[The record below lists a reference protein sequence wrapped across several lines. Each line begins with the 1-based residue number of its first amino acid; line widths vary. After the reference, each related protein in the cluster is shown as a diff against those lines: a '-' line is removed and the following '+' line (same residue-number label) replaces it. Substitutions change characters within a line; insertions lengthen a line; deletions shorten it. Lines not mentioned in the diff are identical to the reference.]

1 MCYLIKNI
9 MEQQLLEGQVEALL
23 FSYGDF
29 LSIKE
34 LQTTLHEESEL
45 KIKEALK
52 KVQKKFENGFSF
64 VIIEEGERY
73 KMKIKEEFDTLASD
87 LVANLEIPIHYL
99 KVLSVIAYEQPV
111 SKTRLAE
118 IIGKN
123 VQSEIAYLYRNKFL
137 SYQKVGIG
145 KFYRVTK
152 KFYDYFQLEEDENF
166 RKTADSNITTFF
178 QSVEDLA
185 EELQISVEEAQNILE
200 MKNKSKGDLEDS
212 ESSENEGEEDE
223 NKENLEDELGTEEI
237 EVEEDKNKSN

>member
-1 MCYLIKNI
+1 
-9 MEQQLLEGQVEALL
+9 MEQTQLESQIEALL

-45 KIKEALK
+45 KIKDALK
-52 KVQKKFENGFSF
+52 SVQKKFEEGFSF
-64 VIIEEGERY
+64 IIIEEGGRY
-73 KMKIKEEFDTLASD
+73 KMKIREEFDTLASD
-87 LVANLEIPIHYL
+87 LVANLEIPQHYL
-99 KVLSVIAYEQPV
+99 RVLSVIAYEQPV

-152 KFYDYFQLEEDENF
+152 KFYDYFQLEEDEDF

-185 EELQISVEEAQNILE
+185 DELQISVEEAQNILE
-200 MKNKSKGDLEDS
+200 MKNKSKDEVID
-212 ESSENEGEEDE
+212 NEEQKDDEDE
-223 NKENLEDELGTEEI
+223 NKQEELESEEV
-237 EVEEDKNKSN
+237 EREEDKK

>member
-1 MCYLIKNI
+1 

-52 KVQKKFENGFSF
+52 KVQKKFESGFSF
-64 VIIEEGERY
+64 VIIEEDERY
-73 KMKIKEEFDTLASD
+73 KMKIKEEYDTLASD

-200 MKNKSKGDLEDS
+200 MKNKSKD
-212 ESSENEGEEDE
+212 ESSEDIDNEEEYESGEDNNNNKTE
-223 NKENLEDELGTEEI
+223 NITHKDTQKELG
-237 EVEEDKNKSN
+237 K

>member
-1 MCYLIKNI
+1 
-9 MEQQLLEGQVEALL
+9 MEQSQLEYQIEALL

-45 KIKEALK
+45 KIKDALK
-52 KVQKKFENGFSF
+52 NLQKKFEEGFSF
-64 VIIEEGERY
+64 MILEENGRY
-73 KMKIKEEFDTLASD
+73 KMKIKEEFDTLCSD
-87 LVANLEIPIHYL
+87 LVANLEIPQHYL

-137 SYQKVGIG
+137 SYQKIGIG

-152 KFYDYFQLEEDENF
+152 KFYDYFQLEEDEDF
-166 RKTADSNITTFF
+166 KKTADSNITTFF

-185 EELQISVEEAQNILE
+185 QELQISVEEAQHILE
-200 MKNKSKGDLEDS
+200 QKKKTKKEENEDS
-212 ESSENEGEEDE
+212 AEENEKKEEE
-223 NKENLEDELGTEEI
+223 
-237 EVEEDKNKSN
+237 

>member
-1 MCYLIKNI
+1 
-9 MEQQLLEGQVEALL
+9 MEQTQLQAQIEALL

-52 KVQKKFENGFSF
+52 GVQKKFEEGFSF
-64 VIIEEGERY
+64 FIIEESGRY
-73 KMKIKEEFDTLASD
+73 KMKIREEFDTLASD

-152 KFYDYFQLEEDENF
+152 KFYDYFQLEEDEDF

-200 MKNKSKGDLEDS
+200 MKNKSKEDS
-212 ESSENEGEEDE
+212 EDSEDNEDE
-223 NKENLEDELGTEEI
+223 NDEESRKNEDKSFEDEENENLEEFD
-237 EVEEDKNKSN
+237 NKKLDIK

>member
-1 MCYLIKNI
+1 
-9 MEQQLLEGQVEALL
+9 MEQQLLEDQVEALL

-45 KIKEALK
+45 KIKESLK
-52 KVQKKFENGFSF
+52 KVQKKFEEGFSF
-64 VIIEEGERY
+64 TVVEEAGRY

-87 LVANLEIPIHYL
+87 LVANLEIPVHYL

-200 MKNKSKGDLEDS
+200 MKNKSKEDLEDS
-212 ESSENEGEEDE
+212 ENSENGDEEQKKEDE
-223 NKENLEDELGTEEI
+223 ENNNQIEEESNKE
-237 EVEEDKNKSN
+237 K

>member
-1 MCYLIKNI
+1 
-9 MEQQLLEGQVEALL
+9 MEQSQLEYQIEALL

-45 KIKEALK
+45 KIKDALK
-52 KVQKKFENGFSF
+52 NLQKKFEEGFSF
-64 VIIEEGERY
+64 MILEENGRY
-73 KMKIKEEFDTLASD
+73 KMKIKEEFDTLCSD
-87 LVANLEIPIHYL
+87 LVANLEIPQHYL

-137 SYQKVGIG
+137 SYQKIGIG

-152 KFYDYFQLEEDENF
+152 KFYDYFQLEEDEDF
-166 RKTADSNITTFF
+166 KKTADSNITTFF

-185 EELQISVEEAQNILE
+185 QELQISVEEAQHILE
-200 MKNKSKGDLEDS
+200 QKKKTKKEESEDS
-212 ESSENEGEEDE
+212 AEEDE
-223 NKENLEDELGTEEI
+223 SLDSKREE
-237 EVEEDKNKSN
+237 E

>member
-1 MCYLIKNI
+1 
-9 MEQQLLEGQVEALL
+9 MEQSQLEYQIEALL

-45 KIKEALK
+45 KIKDALRNL
-52 KVQKKFENGFSF
+52 QKKFEEGFSF
-64 VIIEEGERY
+64 MILEENGRY
-73 KMKIKEEFDTLASD
+73 KMKIKEEFDTLCSD
-87 LVANLEIPIHYL
+87 LVANLEIPQHYL

-137 SYQKVGIG
+137 SYQKIGIG

-152 KFYDYFQLEEDENF
+152 KFYDYFQLEEDEDF
-166 RKTADSNITTFF
+166 KKTADSNITTFF

-185 EELQISVEEAQNILE
+185 QELQISVEEAQHILE
-200 MKNKSKGDLEDS
+200 QKKKTKKEESEDS
-212 ESSENEGEEDE
+212 AEEDE
-223 NKENLEDELGTEEI
+223 SLDSKREE
-237 EVEEDKNKSN
+237 E

>member
-1 MCYLIKNI
+1 
-9 MEQQLLEGQVEALL
+9 MEQQTLESQIEALL

-52 KVQKKFENGFSF
+52 KVQKKFEQGFSF
-64 VIIEEGERY
+64 IIIDEGGRY
-73 KMKIKEEFDTLASD
+73 KMKIREEFDTLASD
-87 LVANLEIPIHYL
+87 LIANLEIPQHYL

-152 KFYDYFQLEEDENF
+152 KFYDYFQLEEDEDF

-185 EELQISVEEAQNILE
+185 EELQITVEEAKHILE
-200 MKNKSKGDLEDS
+200 MKNKSKE
-212 ESSENEGEEDE
+212 ETEEDTNEDDNSQNNTYEE
-223 NKENLEDELGTEEI
+223 NQGLEEKFKEEI
-237 EVEEDKNKSN
+237 EVNEDTKEDEHIKKN

>member
-1 MCYLIKNI
+1 

>member
-1 MCYLIKNI
+1 
-9 MEQQLLEGQVEALL
+9 MEQQELESQIEALL

-34 LQTTLHEESEL
+34 LQTTLHEESEM
-45 KIKEALK
+45 KMKDAMK
-52 KVQKKFENGFSF
+52 NVQKKFQEGFSF
-64 VIIEEGERY
+64 EVIEENNKF

-87 LVANLEIPIHYL
+87 LIANLEIPQHIL

-145 KFYRVTK
+145 KYYRVTK
-152 KFYDYFQLEEDENF
+152 KFFDYFQLEEDEDF
-166 RKTADSNITTFF
+166 KKTADGSITTFF
-178 QSVEDLA
+178 QSVENLA
-185 EELQISVEEAQNILE
+185 KELEISVEEAQHILE
-200 MKNKSKGDLEDS
+200 KKRKTEY
-212 ESSENEGEEDE
+212 EGEEVSDE
-223 NKENLEDELGTEEI
+223 ESTLEREEVDNSLENNK
-237 EVEEDKNKSN
+237 K

>member
-1 MCYLIKNI
+1 MKIC
-9 MEQQLLEGQVEALL
+9 MEQIQLQAQIEALL

-52 KVQKKFENGFSF
+52 GVQKKFEEGFSF
-64 VIIEEGERY
+64 VVVEELGRF
-73 KMKIKEEFDTLASD
+73 KMKIREEFDTLASD

-152 KFYDYFQLEEDENF
+152 KFYDYFQLEEDEDF

-200 MKNKSKGDLEDS
+200 MKNKSKEDLEDS
-212 ESSENEGEEDE
+212 QN
-223 NKENLEDELGTEEI
+223 N
-237 EVEEDKNKSN
+237 EDKKEER

>member
-1 MCYLIKNI
+1 
-9 MEQQLLEGQVEALL
+9 MEQIQLQAQIEALL

-52 KVQKKFENGFSF
+52 GVQKKFEEGFSF
-64 VIIEEGERY
+64 VVVEELGRF
-73 KMKIKEEFDTLASD
+73 KMKIREEFDTLASD

-152 KFYDYFQLEEDENF
+152 KFYDYFQLEEDEDF

-200 MKNKSKGDLEDS
+200 MKNKSKEDLEDS
-212 ESSENEGEEDE
+212 QN
-223 NKENLEDELGTEEI
+223 N
-237 EVEEDKNKSN
+237 EDKKEER